1 MQSSLADLLPS
12 KRVIVTVG
20 CGGVGKTTV
29 AAALALA
36 AARSGRRVL
45 CLTIDPAR
53 RLATS
58 LGLREMRAEAQLVP
72 PETWGRAEGG
82 RGELTAMMLDVR
94 GTFDELVGR
103 YAGSPEA
110 RDRILS
116 NRIYREVSGSLSGT
130 PEYMAMEKLYAVRDD
145 PRYDLVV
152 LDTPPTSNALDFLD
166 APDKMID
173 AMDSPAVKAFVTAF
187 QKTGS
192 LSLNILSRAM
202 AKVLSGLSTFTGGGF
217 LEQVAEFLSDIQGL
231 FGGFRERA
239 GRVRESLTARD
250 VAFVVVT
257 STDPM
262 AIGEAMYFVERLQ
275 SNGMNAEGVVVNRVR
290 SAPDLAP
297 PTAERLAGLLQD
309 AGVDR
314 AAELGSAFS
323 KAWRDALLWAQRD
336 AHQVARVRRDLASV
350 PRHVIVPA
358 LDEDVYD
365 IGALSH
371 VAARLV

>member
-1 MQSSLADLLPS
+1 MQSSLGDLLPS

-36 AARSGRRVL
+36 SARAGRRVL

-58 LGLREMRAEAQLVP
+58 LGLREMRAEAQVVP
-72 PETWGRAEGG
+72 PEVWGRPEGG
-82 RGELTAMMLDVR
+82 AGELTAMMLDVR
-94 GTFDELVGR
+94 GTFDELVAR

-110 RDRILS
+110 RDRILR
-116 NRIYREVSGSLSGT
+116 NRIYREVSGSLAGT

-187 QKTGS
+187 QRTGS

-217 LEQVAEFLSDIQGL
+217 LEQVAEFLTDIQGL

-239 GRVRESLTARD
+239 GRVRESLSAGN

-275 SNGMNAEGVVVNRVR
+275 ANGMNAEGVVVNRVR
-290 SAPDLAP
+290 LAPEIPP
-297 PTAERLAGLLQD
+297 PTADRLAGLLQD
-309 AGVDR
+309 AGLDR

-323 KAWRDALLWAQRD
+323 RAWRDALLWSHRD
-336 AHQVARVRRDLASV
+336 AHEVARVRRDLASV

-365 IGALSH
+365 IGALGN